1 MADFLRRPRGGY
13 AWLLLIAVALFA
25 VNLRASA
32 TSVGPLLS
40 EIQQALPL
48 SATGAGVLT
57 ALPGFVFAAAG
68 LGAASVA
75 RKLGLHRALVVVC
88 AMIAIGAAARPYL
101 PTAAFFAFTGL
112 ALAGM
117 AFGNV
122 LAPVFVKRHFPN
134 RLGAVMSTYTV
145 FLAIG
150 ATLPTA
156 IGQPLAAVGS
166 WRSSLAFWA
175 LPALAAGIVM
185 AVVWGKERGG
195 VRLQTRA
202 TTSLWQVAAS
212 AKARWI
218 AAFFGLQSMNAY
230 IHFGWVAQV
239 YRDAGIDPTT
249 AGWLITIIT
258 FMGIP
263 GGLIV
268 PSLTVRLPSL
278 TPLVVT
284 FTALLIVG
292 YLGLLFAP
300 ASLPWLWATC
310 LGLSGF
316 CFPLALT
323 LISLRARDLE
333 VATALSGFSQSIG
346 YIAAG
351 AGPLLIGILVDL
363 TGGWRIPLIVLLLGT
378 LALAIAGIQACRPGD
393 VDDELDD
400 GGTAVLGTGT
410 KDD

>member
-1 MADFLRRPRGGY
+1 MADYLRRPRGGY
-13 AWLLLIAVALFA
+13 AWLLLTAVALFA
-25 VNLRASA
+25 VNLRAGA
-32 TSVGPLLS
+32 TSVGPLLD
-40 EIQQALPL
+40 EIQAALPL
-48 SATGAGVLT
+48 SGTGGGVLT
-57 ALPGFVFAAAG
+57 ALPGFVFAIFG
-68 LGAASVA
+68 LTAASVS
-75 RKLGLHRALVVVC
+75 RRIGLHPALILTCV
-88 AMIAIGAAARPYL
+88 MIAIGLAARPFL
-101 PTAAFFAFTGL
+101 PTALFFLLTVL

-117 AFGNV
+117 AMGNV

-150 ATLPTA
+150 AMVPTA
-156 IGQPLAAVGS
+156 IGQPLAAAGS

-175 LPALAAGIVM
+175 WPALAAGLVM
-185 AVVWGKERGG
+185 VVVWRNQRGG
-195 VRLQTRA
+195 SLVRTRP
-202 TTSLWQVAAS
+202 TTSLWQVGRS

-230 IHFGWVAQV
+230 IQFGWVAQI
-239 YRDAGIDPTT
+239 YREAGIDATT

-268 PSLTVRLPSL
+268 PSLTVRLKNL
-278 TPLVVT
+278 TPLVLT

-292 YLGLLFAP
+292 YAGLLFAP
-300 ASLPWLWATC
+300 TRVSWLWATC

-316 CFPLALT
+316 CFPMALT
-323 LISLRARDLE
+323 LISLRARNID

-351 AGPLLIGILVDL
+351 LGPLIIGILVDL
-363 TGGWRIPLIVLLLGT
+363 TGGWRIPLICLLVGT
-378 LALAIAGIQACRPGD
+378 IALAISGIQACKSGD
-393 VDDELDD
+393 VDDEL
-400 GGTAVLGTGT
+400 GPGNANVLGQGT
-410 KDD
+410 KGD